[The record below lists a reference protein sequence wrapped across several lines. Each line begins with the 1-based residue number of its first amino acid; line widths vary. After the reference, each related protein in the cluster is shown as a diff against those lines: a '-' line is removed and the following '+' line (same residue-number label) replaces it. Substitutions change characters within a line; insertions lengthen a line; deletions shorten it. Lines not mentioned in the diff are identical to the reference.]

1 MAFCISLSR
10 VQLIIHD
17 QTLGW
22 VWNVSCL
29 CLFDRGLLSL
39 RLFQTLQFLRTC
51 YIFLRQQYSVSLC
64 SNNNNNKKKTHS
76 SQQFLMW
83 NPWHVLH
90 LHQLFLYVM
99 NWTWAFL
106 HFSKCPCS
114 SMCAPYFNHVSDH
127 LPTFWWMPPP
137 AMERFRSENSS
148 DDKGQRRS
156 TRWPTPAHFLFKSA
170 STAGSCKLFPVRRGL
185 PVVLCWL

>member
-1 MAFCISLSR
+1 MSAVCAFLTEGCYRFDYFRLSSFWEPVIYFYCSSIQSLFAP
-10 VQLIIHD
+10 IIII
-17 QTLGW
+17 T
-22 VWNVSCL
+22 
-29 CLFDRGLLSL
+29 
-39 RLFQTLQFLRTC
+39 
-51 YIFLRQQYSVSLC
+51 
-64 SNNNNNKKKTHS
+64 KKPHS

-114 SMCAPYFNHVSDH
+114 SVCAPYFNHVSDH

-137 AMERFRSENSS
+137 AMERIRSENSS